1 MNNTKILSH
10 ILVKPSGPD
19 CNMACS
25 YCFYSGK
32 ASYFGT
38 STKHRMSLD
47 VLEVMTRKSLCR
59 PGHAMSFGW
68 QGGEPTLMGVDFF
81 RKAVEFQRVFGRGM
95 QVSNS
100 FQTNGLLI
108 DEEWVSFLKDNNFLV
123 GLSLDGTEHI
133 HDHHRVT
140 KSDRGS
146 HQLVEKSAKALLA
159 GGVDT
164 NALSVV
170 TSYSSGYASETYHYL
185 KSLGFRYLQFIP
197 CLEVSREHSS
207 GKLNEFSVTP
217 AQYGVFLCELF
228 DLWASDFVNGR
239 PTTSIRLF
247 ESFACVY
254 LSQLAADCSARRTCG
269 EYLVVE
275 HDGRIFSCDFFVN
288 DEWLLGN
295 VQFNEPEEILNS
307 PQQLLFGEIKAQLHD
322 KCLLCRWKRFCHG
335 GCPKYRF
342 HDSECKPL
350 NYYCESYDIL
360 FRHADCRFRTLM
372 ENFAARHHSR
382 APTVQV

>member
-1 MNNTKILSH
+1 MNNTKKLSH

-25 YCFYSGK
+25 YCFYSDK
-32 ASYFGT
+32 SSYFGT

-47 VLEVMTRKSLCR
+47 VLEVMTRKSLRR
-59 PGHAMSFGW
+59 PGQTMSFGW

-81 RKAVEFQRVFGRGM
+81 RKAVELQRIFGQGM

-108 DEEWVSFLKDNNFLV
+108 DEEWVSFLKENRFLV
-123 GLSLDGTEHI
+123 GLSLDGPEHI

-140 KSDRGS
+140 KSGRGS
-146 HQLVEKSAKALLA
+146 HQLVEKSARALLA
-159 GGVDT
+159 TEVET

-170 TSYSSGYASETYHYL
+170 TSYSAAYASETYHYL

-197 CLEVSREHSS
+197 CLEVSSDHSS
-207 GKLNEFSVTP
+207 TKLSDFSVTP
-217 AQYGVFLCELF
+217 AQYGAFLCELF
-228 DLWASDFVNGR
+228 DLWASDFVDSR

-254 LSQLAADCSARRTCG
+254 LSLLPADCSARKTCG

-275 HDGRIFSCDFFVN
+275 HDGKVFSCDFFVN

-295 VQFNEPEEILNS
+295 IRLNEPEQMLNS
-307 PQQLLFGEIKAQLHD
+307 PQQTLFGDIKAQLHE
-322 KCLLCRWKRFCHG
+322 KCLNCRWRRFCQG
-335 GCPKYRF
+335 GCTKHRLC
-342 HDSECKPL
+342 DSAGRL
-350 NYYCESYDIL
+350 FNHFCESYEIF
-360 FRHADCRFRTLM
+360 FRYADFRFRILM
-372 ENFAARHHSR
+372 ENFVARHHGLG
-382 APTVQV
+382 